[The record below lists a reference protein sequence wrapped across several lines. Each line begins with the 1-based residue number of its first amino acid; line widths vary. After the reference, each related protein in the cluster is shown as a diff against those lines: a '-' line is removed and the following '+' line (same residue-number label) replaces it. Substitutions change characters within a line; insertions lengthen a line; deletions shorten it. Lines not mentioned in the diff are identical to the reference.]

1 MCLAKTHRKNRN
13 KKGAVK
19 KVNNLH
25 RGMQKNSAERTKTA
39 EQHSCEGYP
48 VVYVGTRGT
57 VFVRSLTAFNTRKSA
72 NLQIFSEIINLV
84 MLFSN

>member
-1 MCLAKTHRKNRN
+1 MQN
-13 KKGAVK
+13 AVK
-19 KVNNLH
+19 KVNNRH

-48 VVYVGTRGT
+48 VAYACTRGT
-57 VFVRSLTAFNTRKSA
+57 VFVGSLTAFNTRKSA
-72 NLQIFSEIINLV
+72 NLQIFSETINLV